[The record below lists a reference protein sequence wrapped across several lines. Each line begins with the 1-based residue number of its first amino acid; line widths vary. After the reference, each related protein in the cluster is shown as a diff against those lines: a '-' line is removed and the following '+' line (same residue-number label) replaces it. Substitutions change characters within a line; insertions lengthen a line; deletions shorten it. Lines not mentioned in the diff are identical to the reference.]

1 MSSERRPSPS
11 ERIELLRKELEEL
24 KAKSQALEDALKQLA
39 NSVQPLVAYL
49 NSLQSQAQ
57 SPAAVANQPGQMPD
71 PQALAPFI
79 ALFQQL
85 IGGGSDKISAKI
97 QDLALDLLVAN
108 IQRAKAESGIMD
120 AIGKAIAK
128 KLGAEISETVEAAFE

>member
-1 MSSERRPSPS
+1 MSLEKRPSVR
-11 ERIELLRKELEEL
+11 ELVDLLRKEVDEL
-24 KAKSQALEDALKQLA
+24 KARNQALEDALKQLA

-49 NSLQSQAQ
+49 NSLQAQPQ
-57 SPAAVANQPGQMPD
+57 SPGAVANQP
-71 PQALAPFI
+71 QAQAQDLAPWI
-79 ALFQQL
+79 ALFERL
-85 IGGGSDKISAKI
+85 IGGGGSDKISAKI

>member
-1 MSSERRPSPS
+1 MSLEKRPSTK
-11 ERIELLRKELEEL
+11 EIIDLLRKDVEEL

-49 NSLQSQAQ
+49 NSLQAQPQ
-57 SPAAVANQPGQMPD
+57 SPGAVANQP
-71 PQALAPFI
+71 QAQAQDLAPWI
-79 ALFQQL
+79 ELFARM
-85 IGGGSDKISAKI
+85 IGGGGDKISAKI

-128 KLGAEISETVEAAFE
+128 KLGAEISETVEATFE